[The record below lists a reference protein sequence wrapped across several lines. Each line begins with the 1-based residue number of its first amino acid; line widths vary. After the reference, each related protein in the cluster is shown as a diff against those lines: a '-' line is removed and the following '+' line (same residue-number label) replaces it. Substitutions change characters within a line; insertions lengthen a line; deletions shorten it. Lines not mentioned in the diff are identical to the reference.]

1 MKNLLLLVPSS
12 ISQQLFNVSIYYPI
26 SSISVLVSDEMM
38 MSICDVYF
46 KIILKIMMVKVPI
59 YLCEARN
66 QAIVCFFLQ
75 KVFYSLI
82 TTLLLLFCMFF

>member
-1 MKNLLLLVPSS
+1 MESRATSS
-12 ISQQLFNVSIYYPI
+12 DDHVKKPFATCPKFHKSATFYCLYYPI

-59 YLCEARN
+59 CVKLEIR
-66 QAIVCFFLQ
+66 Q
-75 KVFYSLI
+75 
-82 TTLLLLFCMFF
+82 

>member
-1 MKNLLLLVPSS
+1 
-12 ISQQLFNVSIYYPI
+12 
-26 SSISVLVSDEMM
+26 MM

-66 QAIVCFFLQ
+66 QAIVCFFFTKSFLQ
-75 KVFYSLI
+75 LDYYPTTTILYVFLE
-82 TTLLLLFCMFF
+82 TAVFF